1 MTATID
7 QIVTI
12 AQTLAP
18 GRPVTAVSSLESL
31 ELDSLECLEL
41 TALVEDHFDV
51 VIGCADRI
59 SCETLADLA
68 VIVDVQARPLPLA
81 A

>member
-18 GRPVTAVSSLESL
+18 GRTVTAASSLDSL

-51 VIGCADRI
+51 VIGCADHI
-59 SCETLADLA
+59 SCETLADIA
-68 VIVDVQARPLPLA
+68 AIVDAQAAALPLA